1 MARARKP
8 GDTSHNARRR
18 YIRKAKRLVERAA
31 TKVGSTK
38 SRLLIQAADL
48 VSDALSLYESPS
60 KIGQTVRDFAQSL
73 GIDVDK
79 TKKTTNK
86 LEVVAESYNELESA
100 KLDPVAKKDREAK
113 ALLRHGNIKNR
124 FYGGLVDI
132 WEGAS
137 TREERNELIKAHFG
151 AESILDV
158 MRELESVV
166 NLYKAP
172 TNEEYYEDAKLKIAE
187 YVA

>member
-8 GDTSHNARRR
+8 GDTSYNARRR
-18 YIRKAKRLVERAA
+18 YIRKAKRLVQQAD
-31 TKVGSTK
+31 TKVGGTK
-38 SRLLIQAADL
+38 SRLLLQAADL

-73 GIDVDK
+73 GIDVDE
-79 TKKTTNK
+79 TKRTRNK
-86 LEVVAESYNELESA
+86 LEAVAESYNALEST
-100 KLDPVAKKDREAK
+100 KLDPVVKKDKEAK
-113 ALLRHGNIKNR
+113 ALLKHGNIKNR

-137 TREERNELIKAHFG
+137 TREERDELIKAHFG
-151 AESILDV
+151 VESILDV
-158 MRELESVV
+158 IRELESVV

-172 TNEEYYEDAKLKIAE
+172 TNEEYYESVKLKIAE
-187 YVA
+187 HVA